1 MFLLNNTSYKRLSL
15 IAGLLMALLLNVTA
29 QSELKIGN
37 NVGVIAPSAAFEI
50 ESTAKGILLPRMN
63 TAQMNAIALPVIGL
77 MIFNTDLN
85 CIHFYFGTWK
95 SQCDPA
101 NVGAWGLLGNLGTN
115 PTTNFIGTTDNQDL
129 AFRTNNQ
136 PRMRLGK
143 NGHIALG
150 NYNNHIP
157 DNIRLLW
164 ANNSLMYNVFNVQDS
179 VTDFSS
185 GSVNGMMIGLKLN
198 PLSNTAANV
207 AGLNVGAHSDANST
221 SNVAQ
226 IAGTNNDAAH
236 KGAGVITNLCGVSNN
251 VSNVNSGTVT
261 NLTGL
266 KAHQQNLGTGNVTN
280 SYGVLLNF
288 TKGASAITTNE
299 YGVYIGALA
308 GKYRWGMYQS
318 AATDKNYFAGHLAL
332 GNQNNSPD
340 TSYIYGTNYSNVF
353 KIEEDF
359 TTYKNNTQLMQLAT
373 EFNPPAA
380 YPGGNL
386 RMIGVQAHTKSTA
399 TNLATSTLSGITIDG
414 NHKANTVLGSFFGI
428 NSSAMNGSTG
438 IINTA
443 TGISGS
449 AGNNS
454 TGTITN
460 AIGVNASF
468 TNAAAGGIMTNGYAL
483 KASTTNTGGTITNGY
498 GLHIGTIV
506 GVNNWGVYQQDATNK
521 NYFAGNTGIGITV
534 PAYKLDVSATTDPMR
549 IQGLAAG
556 ANTDDVITL
565 DAGGVLRKMTG
576 NNLVQSY
583 AWTLDG
589 NTVSVL
595 KKFGTKDNYDLPF
608 ITNNLERMR
617 ISNTGNVGIGNAAP
631 TYKLDVNGSFNFANG
646 AGFLR
651 SYNGAQM
658 DVEYS
663 GGADATM
670 NFKNATAAGTTNF
683 LNDTGTSIMSLKNSG
698 NVGIGTTNP
707 LYYLDINAPTN
718 PMRLQGLA
726 TGVTTDDVLTADAAG
741 VVTRTTANNFIQNN
755 GWALDGNTAGAIKNF
770 GTKDNYDLPI
780 VTNNT
785 EKMRIT
791 STGNIGIGMNAP
803 TNKLDVVGNI
813 KTNLSATSFTGI
825 EMQPVSATNA
835 RLRFTAADNSV
846 RYTFDATLN
855 AIPTN
860 DLLGLNTGT
869 VNNAMVWKGD
879 GNIGVGITNPTYKLD
894 ISATTNPVRVQGL
907 ATGAITD
914 DLITSD
920 AGGVLKKTTTST
932 FIQNNAWAL
941 GGNTAGAIKNF
952 GTKDNF
958 DLPLITNDIEKMRIL
973 ANGNIGIGT
982 TAPTQKLH
990 ISNGNINID
999 GSITPALRL
1008 NDGTATALVQLSANA
1023 LDLNQQLANP
1033 ITFKTNNMERMRVA
1047 STGNVGVATTT
1058 PNSTIQVNGSFS
1070 TAIATK
1076 IADYTATANDH
1087 ILIVDATA
1095 AVRTM
1100 TLPTAVGIAGRQY
1113 IIKKKDNSA
1122 NNVIIAAAGAETID
1136 GVPSVTMNIQWQVRT
1151 LVSDGT
1157 NWMIISNQ

>member
-1 MFLLNNTSYKRLSL
+1 MFLLNTTSHKRFSLITGLFLSL
-15 IAGLLMALLLNVTA
+15 LVNVTA

-37 NVGVIAPSAAFEI
+37 NVGVITPSAAFEI

-63 TAQMNAIALPVIGL
+63 TAQMNGIVAPATGL

-85 CIHFYFGTWK
+85 CIHFYFGAWK

-101 NVGAWGLLGNLGTN
+101 NVGAWGLLGNLTTN
-115 PTTNFIGTTDNQDL
+115 PATNFIGTTDNQDL

-143 NGHIALG
+143 NGHLALG

-164 ANNSLMYNVFNVQDS
+164 ANNSLMYNVVNVQDS

-185 GSVNGMMIGLKLN
+185 GAVNGMMLGMKLN
-198 PLSNTAANV
+198 PISNTTANSS
-207 AGLNVGAHSDANST
+207 GLNSGIHTDQNSS
-221 SNVAQ
+221 SNLTQ
-226 IAGTNNDAAH
+226 IAGVASDVAH
-236 KGAGVITNLCGVSNN
+236 KGAGIVTNLYGTSNN
-251 VSNVNSGTVT
+251 TSNVNSGTVT
-261 NLTGL
+261 NLVGL
-266 KAHQQNLGTGNVTN
+266 KSVQQNLGGTVNN
-280 SYGVLLNF
+280 SYGLLLNF
-288 TKGASAITTNE
+288 TKGVSATTTNE

-308 GKYRWGMYQS
+308 GKFRWGMYQS

-359 TTYKNNTQLMQLAT
+359 TTYKNNTQLMHLAT

-380 YPGGNL
+380 YTGGNL

-399 TNLATSTLSGITIDG
+399 TNLATSTVSGLVIDG
-414 NHKANTVLGSFFGI
+414 SHKANTILGNFFGV
-428 NSSAMNGSTG
+428 NSNTFNGG
-438 IINTA
+438 IGTINTA
-443 TGISGS
+443 TGVSGS

-454 TGTITN
+454 TGTVTN
-460 AIGVNASF
+460 AIGVNGSF
-468 TNAAAGGIMTNGYAL
+468 ANNAAGGIINNGYAL
-483 KASTTNTGGTITNGY
+483 KASSTNVGATVTNGY

-521 NYFAGNTGIGITV
+521 NYFAGNTGIGITNA
-534 PAYKLDVSATTDPMR
+534 AYKLDVNATSDPVR
-549 IQGLAAG
+549 VQGLVTG
-556 ANTDDVITL
+556 ASTDDVITT
-565 DAGGVLRKMTG
+565 DAGGVFKKISGIM
-576 NNLVQSY
+576 LVQNN
-583 AWTLDG
+583 AWALDG

-595 KKFGTKDNYDLPF
+595 KKFGTKDNFDLPF
-608 ITNNLERMR
+608 MTNNLERMR
-617 ISNTGNVGIGNAAP
+617 ISNTGNVGIGNNAP
-631 TYKLDVNGSFNFANG
+631 TYKLDVTGSFNFSNG

-663 GGADATM
+663 GGADAIM
-670 NFKNATAAGTTNF
+670 NFKNSTAAGTTNF
-683 LNDTGTSIMSLKNSG
+683 LNDTGAGIMTLKNNG
-698 NVGIGTTNP
+698 NVGIGNTNP
-707 LYYLDINAPTN
+707 LYYLDINAPIN
-718 PMRLQGLA
+718 PLRLQGLA
-726 TGVTTDDVLTADAAG
+726 TGVTTDDVLTTDAAG
-741 VVTRTTANNFIQNN
+741 VVTRTTASDFIQNN
-755 GWALDGNTAGAIKNF
+755 GWALDGNTAGVIKNF
-770 GTKDNYDLPI
+770 GTKDNNDLPFI
-780 VTNNT
+780 TNNI

-791 STGNIGIGMNAP
+791 STGNIGIGMNTP

-813 KTNLSATSFTGI
+813 KTNLSASSFTGV
-825 EMQPVSATNA
+825 ELQPVSATNA
-835 RLRFTAADNSV
+835 RLRFTAADNSA
-846 RYTFDATLN
+846 RYNFDATLN
-855 AIPTN
+855 PISTN
-860 DLLGLNTGT
+860 DVLGLNTGT

-879 GNIGVGITNPTYKLD
+879 GNIGVGVGNPIYKLD

-907 ATGAITD
+907 AAGAITD
-914 DLITSD
+914 DLMTAD

-941 GGNTAGAIKNF
+941 DGNTAGAIKNF

-958 DLPLITNDIEKMRIL
+958 DLPLITNNIEKMRIL
-973 ANGNIGIGT
+973 SNGNIGIGT
-982 TAPTQKLH
+982 ATPTQKLH
-990 ISNGNINID
+990 IANGNINID
-999 GSITPALRL
+999 GSATPALRL
-1008 NDGTATALVQLSANA
+1008 NDGTATALVQLSSNA
-1023 LDLNQQLANP
+1023 LELNQQLAYP
-1033 ITFKTNNMERMRVA
+1033 ITFKTNNTERMRVA
-1047 STGNVGVATTT
+1047 NTGNIGIATTT
-1058 PNSTIQVNGSFS
+1058 PNSTVQINGSFS

-1087 ILIVDATA
+1087 ILIVDASA
-1095 AVRTM
+1095 AVRTI

-1122 NNVIIAAAGAETID
+1122 NSVIIAAAASENID
-1136 GVPSVTMNIQWQVRT
+1136 GELSIIMSIQWQVRT